1 MSGEGE
7 RETKVALFY
16 STGAGPLLILRS
28 IGVAPRGPLLT
39 DGISDGHD
47 NELCTFIFTAQS

>member
-28 IGVAPRGPLLT
+28 IGVAPRGLPVNRR
-39 DGISDGHD
+39 DI
-47 NELCTFIFTAQS
+47 